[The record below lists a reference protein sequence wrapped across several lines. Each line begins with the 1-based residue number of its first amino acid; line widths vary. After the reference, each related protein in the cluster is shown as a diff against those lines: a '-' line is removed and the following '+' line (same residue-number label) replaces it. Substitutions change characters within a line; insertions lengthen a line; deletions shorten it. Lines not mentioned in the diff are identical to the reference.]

1 MLINIFVLIIYFL
14 VITFFVQQKSNNQIQ
29 PKWWQV
35 SISIVAAETS
45 ALTFVSL
52 PGIAFAGN
60 LNFLQLA
67 LGYILGRVF
76 IAFILLPKYKK
87 NQITTAYTFVGQFYG
102 WKPNTKIFINYFFVY
117 KVTS

>member
-87 NQITTAYTFVGQFYG
+87 KSNYNSLYFCWSVLWMETKHKNFYQL
-102 WKPNTKIFINYFFVY
+102 FFCLQSY
-117 KVTS
+117 